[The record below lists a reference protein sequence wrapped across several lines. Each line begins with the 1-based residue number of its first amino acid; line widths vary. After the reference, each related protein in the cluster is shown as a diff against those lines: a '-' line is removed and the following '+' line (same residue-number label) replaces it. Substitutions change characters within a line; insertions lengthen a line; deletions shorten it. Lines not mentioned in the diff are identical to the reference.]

1 MEKILVVMDPQ
12 KPLFFAGIH
21 ALNLAKRINAKVYFL
36 LVFPPKEP
44 GKPAEDSN
52 EAAVKQKVKTLL
64 EEARSDGLTVD
75 YYLAYGNYESEL
87 VSFVQENKI
96 TLLVVESS
104 SERGES
110 RELFREFLD
119 KLRHRINCR
128 IEVVNEKPENLGRKE
143 DNSVAPVF
151 TNRGK

>member
-1 MEKILVVMDPQ
+1 M
-12 KPLFFAGIH
+12 
-21 ALNLAKRINAKVYFL
+21 
-36 LVFPPKEP
+36 
-44 GKPAEDSN
+44 
-52 EAAVKQKVKTLL
+52 
-64 EEARSDGLTVD
+64 
-75 YYLAYGNYESEL
+75 AYGNYESEL

>member
-12 KPLFFAGIH
+12 RPHFFAGIH
-21 ALNLAKRINAKVYFL
+21 ALNLAKRIKAKVFFL
-36 LVFPPKEP
+36 LVFPTEKP
-44 GKPAEDSN
+44 GKSIEPSN
-52 EAAVKQKVKTLL
+52 ATAVKQKVRILL
-64 EEARSDGLTVD
+64 EEARSEGLTVD

-104 SERGES
+104 AERSES
-110 RELFREFLD
+110 KDIFREFLD

-143 DNSVAPVF
+143 YNSVAPVF